1 MKHLLNNM
9 SEEEKNSI
17 REQHNGGMKVMTK
30 NFNKLINSKLGNSKP
45 LVEREEIDYDE
56 VESMMDHIKN
66 NPEQSKVIK
75 AYDGKKLFQIQGADE
90 KVATYL
96 LKNYLKLDGN
106 SARFIAILDCQ
117 GVDLTGIDFCKYPNL
132 KVVNLKGTPN
142 NFVETQNSCYEEY
155 GEDMYDFD
163 F

>member
-1 MKHLLNNM
+1 
-9 SEEEKNSI
+9 
-17 REQHNGGMKVMTK
+17 MT
-30 NFNKLINSKLGNSKP
+30 
-45 LVEREEIDYDE
+45 
-56 VESMMDHIKN
+56 
-66 NPEQSKVIK
+66 
-75 AYDGKKLFQIQGADE
+75 AKKLFQIQGADE

-142 NFVETQNSCYEEY
+142 NFVETQK
-155 GEDMYDFD
+155 
-163 F
+163 